1 MRYQFIT
8 DHRDQ
13 FSVKRM
19 CQALKVSRS
28 GYYAWRQRPPSAR
41 EMANQKLVRQIK
53 TIHHESNESY
63 GSPRVYQELRAL
75 DVACSENRVA
85 RLMQQHDIRAKR
97 SRRFRVTTQR
107 NKKHLYAPNLLRHR
121 PPPSRP
127 DQIWLADITY
137 IATGEGWLY
146 LASVMDRFS
155 RRIVGWAMD
164 KTLASSL
171 PKDALRMALQHREPP
186 AGLVHHSDR
195 GSQYTADTY
204 QALLTSS
211 RIQASMSGTGNSF
224 DNAHKESFFG
234 TLKTELIH
242 HRRYSTRA
250 QARSDIFAYI
260 EGFYNTRRRHS
271 SLGYLS
277 PNEFEAVWLARI
289 R

>member
-1 MRYQFIT
+1 LQ
-8 DHRDQ
+8 
-13 FSVKRM
+13 
-19 CQALKVSRS
+19 
-28 GYYAWRQRPPSAR
+28 
-41 EMANQKLVRQIK
+41 
-53 TIHHESNESY
+53 
-63 GSPRVYQELRAL
+63 
-75 DVACSENRVA
+75 
-85 RLMQQHDIRAKR
+85 
-97 SRRFRVTTQR
+97 
-107 NKKHLYAPNLLRHR
+107 
-121 PPPSRP
+121 
-127 DQIWLADITY
+127 
-137 IATGEGWLY
+137 
-146 LASVMDRFS
+146 
-155 RRIVGWAMD
+155 
-164 KTLASSL
+164 
-171 PKDALRMALQHREPP
+171 MALQHREPP